1 MVVLSWQK
9 PAPDPRYNVTE
20 AFARPLATVFA
31 QNINCCFGTSPA
43 VLVVRGGIVVSKQR
57 DLHFG

>member
-9 PAPDPRYNVTE
+9 LAPDPRDNVTE
-20 AFARPLATVFA
+20 AFAPPLATVA
-31 QNINCCFGTSPA
+31 QNIICCFGTSPA
-43 VLVVRGGIVVSKQR
+43 VLVVSGGIVVSKQI

>member
-9 PAPDPRYNVTE
+9 LAADPRYNVIE
-20 AFARPLATVFA
+20 AFTPPLATVLA
-31 QNINCCFGTSPA
+31 QNIICCFGTSPA
-43 VLVVRGGIVVSKQR
+43 VLVVSGGIVVSRQT

>member
-9 PAPDPRYNVTE
+9 LASDPRYNVTE
-20 AFARPLATVFA
+20 AFSPPLATVFA
-31 QNINCCFGTSPA
+31 QNIICCFGTSPA
-43 VLVVRGGIVVSKQR
+43 VLAVSGRIVVSKQL